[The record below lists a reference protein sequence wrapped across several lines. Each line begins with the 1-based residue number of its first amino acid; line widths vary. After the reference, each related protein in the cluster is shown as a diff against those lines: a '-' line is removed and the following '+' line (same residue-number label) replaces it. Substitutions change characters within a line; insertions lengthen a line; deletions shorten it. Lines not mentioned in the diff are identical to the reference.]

1 LISRDSENNHSW
13 GSDLKRLLPLL
24 GHRNWI
30 VVADAAYPA
39 QSNPGIE
46 TIASEADHLPV
57 VKATLEAIQNSKHVR
72 AKIYL
77 DAELEAVSE
86 QDAPGVTNYREELR
100 QLLAGRDTHTIPH
113 EQILNSMKAASS
125 FALSFSN
132 RPWPSLTH
140 RFFWS
145 WIADIGVKKQ
155 SSV

>member
-1 LISRDSENNHSW
+1 MYTAQAAKSPAQSQSPSEFQLISRDSENNHSW

-72 AKIYL
+72 ANI
-77 DAELEAVSE
+77 
-86 QDAPGVTNYREELR
+86 
-100 QLLAGRDTHTIPH
+100 
-113 EQILNSMKAASS
+113 
-125 FALSFSN
+125 
-132 RPWPSLTH
+132 
-140 RFFWS
+140 
-145 WIADIGVKKQ
+145 
-155 SSV
+155 